1 MKRCCLQAFL
11 LGIILFLVGCH
22 TTNFETPDTNE
33 PLIMVAHVK
42 EETMTFLD
50 SEQGE
55 VLLAENSHF
64 PITEMLDIGDEKVVA
79 TSQSESSLLL
89 YDIGKGKVT
98 PFLKMNK
105 GLTALEYDFSSKS
118 LYVTDIS
125 NNLVHLI
132 DMNHEK
138 LVQSMEVGTFPT
150 DLEFG
155 NEKLF
160 VLSAEENVVTVT
172 DLKLETVFQTIPVL
186 ERPSGMY
193 FDGEIIWVGGH
204 GPFGQLN
211 KKIYGYD
218 PKTGNVVGEIEVGLM
233 PIDFFGVKDAPYF
246 YVLCHGNH
254 HVYKVEKKK
263 KEVRASLEV
272 GLNPNFITG
281 NSELL
286 YVSNLDGDSISII
299 NKEAFERIED
309 VPVSA
314 GPYAILLLEE

>member
-11 LGIILFLVGCH
+11 IGIILFLVGCH
-22 TTNFETPDTNE
+22 TANFETPDTNQS
-33 PLIMVAHVK
+33 LVIVSHVK

-50 SEQGE
+50 PEQGK
-55 VLLAENSHF
+55 VQLAENSHF
-64 PITEMLDIGDEKVVA
+64 PITEMHDIGNERIVA

-105 GLTALEYDFSSKS
+105 GLTALEYDFLTNS
-118 LYVTDIS
+118 LYVTDIL
-125 NNLVHLI
+125 NNQVHLI
-132 DMNHEK
+132 DMNNEK
-138 LVQSMEVGTFPT
+138 LVQSIEVATFPT

-155 NEKLF
+155 DEKLF
-160 VLSAEENVVTVT
+160 VLSAEENSVTVT
-172 DLKLETVFQTIPVL
+172 DLQLQSVLNTFPVL

-193 FDGEIIWVGGH
+193 YDGKVIWVGGH
-204 GPFGQLN
+204 GSFGQLN

-218 PKTGNVVGEIEVGLM
+218 PKTGDVVEEIEVGLM
-233 PIDFFGVKDAPYF
+233 PIDFFGFGHDPYF

-254 HVYKVEKKK
+254 HAYKVNKKTR
-263 KEVRASLEV
+263 EVHASLEV

-281 NSELL
+281 NKETLF
-286 YVSNLDGDSISII
+286 VSNLDGDTISII
-299 NKEAFERIED
+299 NKEAFERVED